1 MTATVVSRG
10 LSVDTDAGPADEV
23 VARRLL
29 DGHPT
34 PHTDADVALAHAL
47 ATGGP
52 TRAARNLAAALGVDE
67 KTARRGIDRARA
79 AARANSH
86 RDTAADLP
94 GYGQSLDGFPAI

>member
-1 MTATVVSRG
+1 MTATDIRPRRTVVSRG
-10 LSVDTDAGPADEV
+10 LSVDTPAGPADEV

-34 PHTDADVALAHAL
+34 AHTDVALAYSL

-79 AARANSH
+79 AAAKKQ
-86 RDTAADLP
+86 AATR
-94 GYGQSLDGFPAI
+94 